1 MAEATDVLALLR
13 TRSYLVLLAIAALLG
28 VPIAA
33 VAYWFLYL
41 VSELQK
47 WLFDPDYLLISLG
60 FHGEPIW

>member
-47 WLFDPDYLLISLG
+47 WLFDPDYLLKSLG